1 MNEIMNNILTRRS
14 IRKFTDA
21 PVSREILDDLVQAAL
36 HAPSGCGK
44 QTWKFT
50 VITNKA
56 AIKRLADAIET
67 TLDRPGYNM
76 YYPTAIIMP
85 SNLRDSIWG
94 KEDDAC
100 ALENIFLAAHSYGV
114 GSVWIHQLQ
123 NICDTPA
130 IRDILNDFGVPA
142 DHVVYGMA
150 ALGYPDPD
158 TVSQPKERI
167 GKGAYIELSKAFR
180 RRGLH

>member
-21 PVSREILDDLVQAAL
+21 PVSKEILDDLVQAAL

-56 AIKRLADAIET
+56 AIRRLADAIRT

-76 YYPTAIIMP
+76 YCPTAIIMP
-85 SNLRDSIWG
+85 SITACGSPSSTERSMNAPGSPSSALQMTYLTSASTRRAKSHLRP
-94 KEDDAC
+94 
-100 ALENIFLAAHSYGV
+100 V
-114 GSVWIHQLQ
+114 G
-123 NICDTPA
+123 
-130 IRDILNDFGVPA
+130 
-142 DHVVYGMA
+142 
-150 ALGYPDPD
+150 
-158 TVSQPKERI
+158 
-167 GKGAYIELSKAFR
+167 
-180 RRGLH
+180 

>member
-76 YYPTAIIMP
+76 YCPTAIIMP
-85 SNLRDSIWG
+85 APLKTFFWPP
-94 KEDDAC
+94 
-100 ALENIFLAAHSYGV
+100 
-114 GSVWIHQLQ
+114 
-123 NICDTPA
+123 TP
-130 IRDILNDFGVPA
+130 
-142 DHVVYGMA
+142 
-150 ALGYPDPD
+150 
-158 TVSQPKERI
+158 TVSVPYGSTSSRI
-167 GKGAYIELSKAFR
+167 SAILRQSVTS
-180 RRGLH
+180 

>member
-21 PVSREILDDLVQAAL
+21 PVSKEILDDLVQAAL

-56 AIKRLADAIET
+56 AIRRLADAIET

-76 YYPTAIIMP
+76 YCPTAIIMP
-85 SNLRDSIWG
+85 SIIRWGSPSMMLRSIN
-94 KEDDAC
+94 AP
-100 ALENIFLAAHSYGV
+100 
-114 GSVWIHQLQ
+114 GSPSSPLQ
-123 NICDTPA
+123 T
-130 IRDILNDFGVPA
+130 
-142 DHVVYGMA
+142 
-150 ALGYPDPD
+150 
-158 TVSQPKERI
+158 T
-167 GKGAYIELSKAFR
+167 
-180 RRGLH
+180 

>member
-14 IRKFTDA
+14 SRKFTDA

-67 TLDRPGYNM
+67 TLDQAQATTC
-76 YYPTAIIMP
+76 TAQQQSSCP
-85 SNLRDSIWG
+85 RT
-94 KEDDAC
+94 
-100 ALENIFLAAHSYGV
+100 
-114 GSVWIHQLQ
+114 SV
-123 NICDTPA
+123 TA
-130 IRDILNDFGVPA
+130 SG
-142 DHVVYGMA
+142 
-150 ALGYPDPD
+150 
-158 TVSQPKERI
+158 ER
-167 GKGAYIELSKAFR
+167 G
-180 RRGLH
+180 

>member
-76 YYPTAIIMP
+76 PLKLVHNFISTFFKGCVIVFSPPVLKTTVFIEGSTISIKGMGNLV
-85 SNLRDSIWG
+85 SNYSPNTTI
-94 KEDDAC
+94 
-100 ALENIFLAAHSYGV
+100 V
-114 GSVWIHQLQ
+114 G
-123 NICDTPA
+123 
-130 IRDILNDFGVPA
+130 
-142 DHVVYGMA
+142 
-150 ALGYPDPD
+150 
-158 TVSQPKERI
+158 
-167 GKGAYIELSKAFR
+167 
-180 RRGLH
+180 

>member
-56 AIKRLADAIET
+56 AIKRLADAIGT

-76 YYPTAIIMP
+76 YCPTAIIMP
-85 SNLRDSIWG
+85 SNLRDRKHFSG
-94 KEDDAC
+94 RPLLRCRFRMD
-100 ALENIFLAAHSYGV
+100 
-114 GSVWIHQLQ
+114 Q
-123 NICDTPA
+123 PA
-130 IRDILNDFGVPA
+130 PEYLRYSG
-142 DHVVYGMA
+142 
-150 ALGYPDPD
+150 DP
-158 TVSQPKERI
+158 
-167 GKGAYIELSKAFR
+167 
-180 RRGLH
+180 

>member
-21 PVSREILDDLVQAAL
+21 PVSREILDDVVQAAL

-76 YYPTAIIMP
+76 YCPTAIIMP
-85 SNLRDSIWG
+85 SNLRDSIWE
-94 KEDDAC
+94 KRMMPAP
-100 ALENIFLAAHSYGV
+100 LKTFFWLP
-114 GSVWIHQLQ
+114 
-123 NICDTPA
+123 TP
-130 IRDILNDFGVPA
+130 
-142 DHVVYGMA
+142 
-150 ALGYPDPD
+150 
-158 TVSQPKERI
+158 TVSVPYGSTSSRI
-167 GKGAYIELSKAFR
+167 SAILR
-180 RRGLH
+180 RSVTS

>member
-21 PVSREILDDLVQAAL
+21 PVSKEILDDLVQAAL

-56 AIKRLADAIET
+56 AIRRLADAIET

-76 YYPTAIIMP
+76 YCPTAIIMP

-100 ALENIFLAAHSYGV
+100 ALENIFLAVKAECLV
-114 GSVWIHQLQ
+114 GQPV
-123 NICDTPA
+123 
-130 IRDILNDFGVPA
+130 
-142 DHVVYGMA
+142 A
-150 ALGYPDPD
+150 ALDIGFAQRVKWLVAAAGELFAIFQGKCKAVLHGFGGVD
-158 TVSQPKERI
+158 VEKCHRI
-167 GKGAYIELSKAFR
+167 I
-180 RRGLH
+180 